1 MTQRSTCVIFNYFK
15 NQKMKNFILLSL
27 FIVFSKVNVAQ
38 TQKGQSILGE
48 ASGDN
53 SGSCVSM
60 PDPQT
65 IGIGAWG
72 NTANGNLSGH
82 ARVYFW
88 NGLNWEQK
96 GQDID
101 GSAGDSFGR
110 SLSMPNSNTIGVGAR
125 SNPGGGF
132 QRGRVGVFEYNSI
145 INSWTLKGNY
155 INGEADLDQSGQSV
169 FMPDENTIAIGAMLN
184 DGNGSSS
191 GHVRV
196 FVWNGLNWT
205 QKGSDIDGT
214 VAGDA
219 IGGAISMPDSNT
231 IAIGAHPN
239 DFNGANA
246 GQVRIFEW
254 NGNNWIQKG
263 VSLYGDSAGDEFGFS
278 VSMPTPNILAAS
290 SRSSDDGGTDV
301 GKVEI
306 FEWNGTNWI
315 QKGPSIIG
323 DPLVPLFGGSISM
336 ANPDVIS
343 IGAIG
348 SPASNSGRVGV
359 YFWNGVT
366 WLLADN
372 YIVGDNL
379 SDGFGTSVSMGAYHT
394 VGIGANFNNLNT
406 GQVKIYEVC
415 VPTTTIESI
424 TACDSIDWIDGNTYL
439 TSGTYSFNATSVLGC
454 DSTVLLNLTINN
466 GSSSIQNETA
476 LNSFFW
482 TINGQTYTQSGNYTG
497 VIPSANGCDSVI
509 TLNLTLNF
517 TGINQEE
524 YTDFTLFPNPAT
536 DQITI
541 NGEGSLI
548 GKTYLVF
555 DQVGKVV
562 FKGSIDKAITSLSVT
577 NFSNGV
583 YTLQIDG
590 QGRRTFVVRKE

>member
-1 MTQRSTCVIFNYFK
+1 
-15 NQKMKNFILLSL
+15 MKNFILLSL
-27 FIVFSKVNVAQ
+27 FIVFCKSYNAQ

-101 GSAGDSFGR
+101 GSAGDTFGR
-110 SLSMPNSNTIGVGAR
+110 SLSMPNSNTIGVGANR
-125 SNPGGGF
+125 NPGGGF
-132 QRGRVGVFEYNSI
+132 QRGRVGVFEYNSLT
-145 INSWTLKGNY
+145 NSWTLKGNY
-155 INGEADLDQSGQSV
+155 INGEADIDQSGERV

-184 DGNGSSS
+184 DGNGSNS
-191 GHVRV
+191 GHVRIY
-196 FVWNGLNWT
+196 VWDGLNWT
-205 QKGSDIDGT
+205 QKGGDIDGST
-214 VAGDA
+214 AGDA
-219 IGGAISMPDSNT
+219 VGGAISMPDANT
-231 IAIGAHPN
+231 IAIGSHPN

-254 NGNNWIQKG
+254 DGANWIQKG

-278 VSMPTPNILAAS
+278 VSMPTPNIIAAS

-315 QKGPSIIG
+315 QKGSSING
-323 DPLVPLFGGSISM
+323 DPLAPLFGGSISM

-372 YIVGDNL
+372 FMVGDNL
-379 SDGFGTSVSMGAYHT
+379 GDGFGTSVSMGAYNT

-439 TSGTYSFNATSVLGC
+439 TSGTYSYNATSVLGC

-476 LNSFFW
+476 LDSFFW
-482 TINGQTYTQSGNYTG
+482 TINGQTYTQSGNYTS
-497 VIPSANGCDSVI
+497 VIPSANGCDSII

-517 TGINQEE
+517 TGINQLQNTEIVI
-524 YTDFTLFPNPAT
+524 FPNPT
-536 DQITI
+536 NDQLTI
-541 NGEGSLI
+541 STNESVI
-548 GKTYLVF
+548 GKEYLIV
-555 DQVGKVV
+555 DQVGKLVN
-562 FKGSIDKAITSLSVT
+562 KGCLINANTTLSL
-577 NFSNGV
+577 NGLSNGI
-583 YTLQIDG
+583 YTLQIEG
-590 QGRRTFVVRKE
+590 KGRKTFVIQKD